1 MRKRAE
7 SADQAMKNPDDTK
20 NTPGTD
26 AAFDLLGRIAADP
39 ETDKHY
45 PNETVLIPADAP
57 DASKLIAEAVA
68 AHRPLVIVYPEGRE
82 IFATPRGGPLAFVE
96 RLLTRHWAPKQNQLA
111 IPLPADYQL
120 ELRDARRSSLPDA
133 KPTATSG

>member
-1 MRKRAE
+1 MTKCGG
-7 SADQAMKNPDDTK
+7 SVNQAVKTPDDNK

-26 AAFDLLGRIAADP
+26 AAFDLLGRVAVDP

-57 DASKLIAEAVA
+57 DASKLIAGAVA

-82 IFATPRGGPLAFVE
+82 IFAAPRGGALAFVE
-96 RLLTRHWAPKQNQLA
+96 RLLTRHREPKRNQSA

-120 ELRDARRSSLPDA
+120 EIRDRQALVSA
-133 KPTATSG
+133 